1 MTAVESLQVDC
12 SNGEGVWKAIAH
24 ASHHRWDRRGTPGA
38 SYERA
43 DGGVTLVV
51 RLQGCFASLC
61 PVLNG
66 GRVFSPP
73 PARGTK
79 VVFIGDFDSNVGML
93 STHLRDRT
101 VDWGDLYN
109 DMRSCLPDSD
119 AAPAADPKFQPP
131 GTPPRR
137 YVGMEGLQA
146 FLDDERLLLFAVN
159 QHQAAPPAPHAKLL
173 SLPLGL
179 AEEADAHALWR
190 VYRRFTRAAAA
201 AADAADGDARPPP
214 PPLPPR
220 RALLAINN
228 SGWQHRAA
236 VNARVNATF
245 GGTLINS
252 YGSERPYWEIL
263 MESKFVLAPSG
274 MGYDTFRLWEAL
286 AHGAVPIIDAC
297 PGFSRT
303 YAGLP
308 VLTVADWGD
317 VTPALLQEVWHEFA
331 VERTHEW
338 DYRRLTERYW
348 LELLADA
355 AATGSVDAITAQHP
369 LRTELRGAAAAA

>member
-1 MTAVESLQVDC
+1 
-12 SNGEGVWKAIAH
+12 
-24 ASHHRWDRRGTPGA
+24 
-38 SYERA
+38 
-43 DGGVTLVV
+43 
-51 RLQGCFASLC
+51 
-61 PVLNG
+61 
-66 GRVFSPP
+66 
-73 PARGTK
+73 
-79 VVFIGDFDSNVGML
+79 
-93 STHLRDRT
+93 
-101 VDWGDLYN
+101 
-109 DMRSCLPDSD
+109 MRNCLPDSD

-137 YVGMEGLQA
+137 YVGMEGLRA
-146 FLDDERLLLFAVN
+146 FLDDERLLLWAVN

-179 AEEADAHALWR
+179 PTHGDEELWR
-190 VYRRFTRAAAA
+190 TYRRYVGGGGSGGGGGAL
-201 AADAADGDARPPP
+201 
-214 PPLPPR
+214 PLPPR
-220 RALLAINN
+220 RVLLAVNN

-245 GGTLINS
+245 GGMLVNS

-317 VTPALLQEVWHEFA
+317 VTPELLEQVWHEFA
-331 VERTHEW
+331 VERAAEW
-338 DYRRLTERYW
+338 DFRRLTENYW

-355 AATGSVDAITAQHP
+355 AAAGSIDAITAQHP
-369 LRTELRGAAAAA
+369 LLTEPRRSAIS